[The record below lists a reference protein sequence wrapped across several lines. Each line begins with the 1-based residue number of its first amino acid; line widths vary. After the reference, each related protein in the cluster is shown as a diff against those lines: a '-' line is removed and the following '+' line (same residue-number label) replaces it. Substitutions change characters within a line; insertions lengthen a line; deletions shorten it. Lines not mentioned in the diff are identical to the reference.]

1 VDNFVDVSVDIS
13 VESLKVAFRLQ
24 LEIQSHSPATSIPTS
39 IINPPSNFPATS
51 PCQPAHFPIFPSNL
65 ILRLEKYTTADNFTF
80 HNSIST
86 LIFSHNG
93 AAEITEKNPN
103 MMTETSSEN
112 VIPIKKK
119 SLLIAV
125 FVCTVSILFLFLLNY
140 AKHKPQKFLLR
151 DIQINYDPLKT
162 IVNQNPKK
170 NERAEDNLVEA
181 EINLKAALELKRAG
195 KYDKALKV
203 FQHSLALSP
212 NHPSILTEY
221 GIFLESYNNDII
233 QADSFYF
240 RALTYDPGYQ
250 RALTERQR
258 TAGVV
263 QNIDEERLKRLDE
276 KRDLLAQ
283 VDSNSAAMKRAT
295 KEAYILHIYHSV
307 GIEGNSMTL
316 SETRSVLETRMAV
329 SGRSVDEHNE
339 VLGLDAAM
347 KYVNASLVK

>member
-1 VDNFVDVSVDIS
+1 MGDIIS
-13 VESLKVAFRLQ
+13 ESK
-24 LEIQSHSPATSIPTS
+24 IPTRTKS
-39 IINPPSNFPATS
+39 LVIAIVVCTLSV
-51 PCQPAHFPIFPSNL
+51 L
-65 ILRLEKYTTADNFTF
+65 
-80 HNSIST
+80 
-86 LIFSHNG
+86 LIFVSH
-93 AAEITEKNPN
+93 
-103 MMTETSSEN
+103 
-112 VIPIKKK
+112 
-119 SLLIAV
+119 L
-125 FVCTVSILFLFLLNY
+125 
-140 AKHKPQKFLLR
+140 KHKPQKFLLPLESNV
-151 DIQINYDPLKT
+151 QINYDPLR
-162 IVNQNPKK
+162 VVANRNPKK
-170 NERAEDNLVEA
+170 DQEIVENVIEA
-181 EINLKAALELKRAG
+181 EINLKAAIELKKAG

-212 NHPSILTEY
+212 NHPSVLTEY

-240 RALTYDPGYQ
+240 RALTYDPNYQ

-263 QNIDEERLKRLDE
+263 QDIDEERLRRLDE

-307 GIEGNSMTL
+307 GIEGNSMTM

-339 VLGLDAAM
+339 ILGLDSAM

>member
-1 VDNFVDVSVDIS
+1 MS
-13 VESLKVAFRLQ
+13 E
-24 LEIQSHSPATSIPTS
+24 
-39 IINPPSNFPATS
+39 
-51 PCQPAHFPIFPSNL
+51 
-65 ILRLEKYTTADNFTF
+65 
-80 HNSIST
+80 T
-86 LIFSHNG
+86 L
-93 AAEITEKNPN
+93 
-103 MMTETSSEN
+103 SEN
-112 VIPIKKK
+112 IIPIKKK
-119 SLLIAV
+119 SLLLAV
-125 FVCTVSILFLFLLNY
+125 LICSASVSFIFLLNHV
-140 AKHKPQKFLLR
+140 KHKPQKFLLPLES
-151 DIQINYDPLKT
+151 DIQINYDPLRT
-162 IVNQNPKK
+162 VINRNPKK
-170 NERAEDNLVEA
+170 NERVEENVVEA

-195 KYDKALKV
+195 KLEKALKV

-240 RALTYDPGYQ
+240 RALTYDPNYQ

-263 QNIDEERLKRLDE
+263 QNIDEERLERLDE
-276 KRDLLAQ
+276 KRDVLAQ
-283 VDSNSAAMKRAT
+283 VDPKGAAMKRAT

-339 VLGLDAAM
+339 VLGLDSAM

>member
-1 VDNFVDVSVDIS
+1 
-13 VESLKVAFRLQ
+13 
-24 LEIQSHSPATSIPTS
+24 
-39 IINPPSNFPATS
+39 
-51 PCQPAHFPIFPSNL
+51 
-65 ILRLEKYTTADNFTF
+65 
-80 HNSIST
+80 
-86 LIFSHNG
+86 
-93 AAEITEKNPN
+93 
-103 MMTETSSEN
+103 MTEPKSEGT
-112 VIPIKKK
+112 IPIRKK
-119 SLLIAV
+119 SLLLAV
-125 FVCTVSILFLFLLNY
+125 GVCLVSILVLFLLNY
-140 AKHKPQKFLLR
+140 VKHKPHKFLLPLES
-151 DIQINYDPLKT
+151 DVQIRYDPLRS
-162 IVNQNPKK
+162 IVVDRNAKKENPRIEE
-170 NERAEDNLVEA
+170 NVVEA

-212 NHPSILTEY
+212 NHPTVLTEY

-240 RALTYDPGYQ
+240 RALTYDPNYQ

-258 TAGVV
+258 TAAVV
-263 QNIDEERLKRLDE
+263 QNIDEERLKRLEE

-283 VDSNSAAMKRAT
+283 VDTNSPAMKRAT

-329 SGRSVDEHNE
+329 HGRSVDEHNE
-339 VLGLDAAM
+339 ILGLDSAM

>member
-1 VDNFVDVSVDIS
+1 MVKIENYIS
-13 VESLKVAFRLQ
+13 TRSRSLFIAVAVCTL
-24 LEIQSHSPATSIPTS
+24 SI
-39 IINPPSNFPATS
+39 
-51 PCQPAHFPIFPSNL
+51 L
-65 ILRLEKYTTADNFTF
+65 ILF
-80 HNSIST
+80 
-86 LIFSHNG
+86 IF
-93 AAEITEKNPN
+93 
-103 MMTETSSEN
+103 
-112 VIPIKKK
+112 
-119 SLLIAV
+119 
-125 FVCTVSILFLFLLNY
+125 NY
-140 AKHKPQKFLLR
+140 VKHKPQKFLLPR
-151 DIQINYDPLKT
+151 ESDIQINYDPLATVINNRKAKT
-162 IVNQNPKK
+162 VVEENV
-170 NERAEDNLVEA
+170 VEA
-181 EINLKAALELKRAG
+181 EMNLKAAIELKRAG

-212 NHPSILTEY
+212 NHPKVLTEY

-240 RALTYDPGYQ
+240 RALTYDPNYQ

-258 TAGVV
+258 TANVV
-263 QNIDEERLKRLDE
+263 QNIDEERLRRLDE
-276 KRDLLAQ
+276 KRDVLAE

-339 VLGLDAAM
+339 ILGLDSAM